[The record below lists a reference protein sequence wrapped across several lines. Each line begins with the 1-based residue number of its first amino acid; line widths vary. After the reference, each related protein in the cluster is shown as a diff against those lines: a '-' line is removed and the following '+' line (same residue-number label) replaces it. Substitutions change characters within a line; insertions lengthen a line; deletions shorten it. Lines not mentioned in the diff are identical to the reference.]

1 MFQAPTP
8 RQNRSIAQLTRGN
21 PARGV
26 QMTTMSNPVFNMP
39 QVQTAFTN
47 LAQNAVNSQVQRM
60 LREYMVTPNLAG
72 DRTNIKIKT
81 TEIG

>member
-1 MFQAPTP
+1 
-8 RQNRSIAQLTRGN
+8 
-21 PARGV
+21 
-26 QMTTMSNPVFNMP
+26 MP